1 MQFDAADANHFSVLM
16 AVGSM
21 VEWIYYCICCW
32 GLFLNFLKVFCTH
45 QNWKGLIWGG
55 PKIAAFKFFLISL
68 EYGQR
73 NQQKIINY
81 NK

>member
-32 GLFLNFLKVFCTH
+32 GFVSEFSESVLYASKLKGI
-45 QNWKGLIWGG
+45 NLGG
-55 PKIAAFKFFLISL
+55 AKIAAFKFFLISL